1 MIYNKKKIFNIVPG
15 LACVLVV
22 IILLLVNTSVLN
34 ADSNDFEIDG
44 TTLIKYH
51 GTAEEVRIPDGITHI
66 HTSAFEGNTT
76 LKKIV
81 FPDTLLHIGMGAFH
95 NCRNLNNIDFPSK
108 LQIID
113 NMAFMDCDSLEEV
126 SLSGGITDIGAAAF
140 RECDAL
146 KTVTVSS
153 NVEKLGWGAFAQCRN
168 LQSIYVSDSNKTYS
182 EKEGVLFNADGSKL
196 IQFPC
201 GYKKTR
207 YSVPNGVVTIGRDAF
222 QGAGISE
229 VTIPEGVETIEEYA
243 FSDCSALESINLPT
257 TISVINDY
265 AFSLCY
271 NLGKIRIPSSNVTIS
286 KEAFKDSPSVI
297 LCGIKKS
304 KVQQYAEDANLDFLD
319 IETVP
324 AELFSADVRI
334 VKLFMV
340 ILAASILMVLL
351 LLFKLKR
358 SKSERKSLRKELN
371 RLTNDLKQA
380 ETREKNDQVIIKQQS
395 EKLKRYE
402 KTAVSFGNQSPI
414 TGADPNMKHI
424 QLFMIS
430 PYKEKYRPLE
440 EAIRRVFEEA
450 PFFFEIRLA
459 RDYFSADTQMENVK
473 KHIASAHGFIAEI
486 SDRNAN
492 VMMEV
497 GGILMT
503 GDSRP
508 VFSLC
513 QKQCNKDVP
522 SDLKGTLL
530 LEYDNNTNLTDLIRQ
545 IKELIT
551 REDGRIKI
559 AKLEQLMDMRE
570 QHYLSKT
577 CLTGS
582 RVNMPD
588 KQAEKICRKYKTVE
602 DLLDVP
608 SDELNRLG
616 VQRNTIAVLRQMIN
630 E

>member
-168 LQSIYVSDSNKTYS
+168 LQSIYVSDSNKSYS

-297 LCGIKKS
+297 LCGIKRS

-319 IETVP
+319 IETIP

-334 VKLFMV
+334 VKLFMA
-340 ILAASILMVLL
+340 ILAASILMVLI
-351 LLFKLKR
+351 LLFNLKR

-414 TGADPNMKHI
+414 PRADPNMKHI

-430 PYKEKYRPLE
+430 PYDEEYRLLE
-440 EAIRRVFEEA
+440 AAIRRVFEEA

-459 RDYFSADTQMENVK
+459 RDYYSADTQMENVK

-486 SDRNAN
+486 SERNAN

-497 GGILMT
+497 GGIIMT

-559 AKLEQLMDMRE
+559 AKLEQLMEMRD

-582 RVNMPD
+582 RVNMSD

>member
-1 MIYNKKKIFNIVPG
+1 MIYNKKEIFNIVPR
-15 LACVLVV
+15 LACVLLI
-22 IILLLVNTSVLN
+22 IILLLVNISVLN

-81 FPDTLLHIGMGAFH
+81 FPDTLLHIGMGAFN

-126 SLSGGITDIGAAAF
+126 SLSGGISDIGAAAF

-153 NVEKLGWGAFAQCRN
+153 NVEKLGWGAFSQCRN
-168 LQSIYVSDSNKTYS
+168 LQSIYVSDSNKSYS

-229 VTIPEGVETIEEYA
+229 ITIPEGVEIIEEYA
-243 FSDCSALESINLPT
+243 FSDCPALESINLPT
-257 TISVINDY
+257 TISVINDH

-271 NLGKIRIPSSNVTIS
+271 NLGKIRIPSSNVIIS
-286 KEAFKDSPSVI
+286 KEAFKDSPAVI

-334 VKLFMV
+334 VKLFMA
-340 ILAASILMVLL
+340 ILAASILTILI
-351 LLFKLKR
+351 LLFNLRR
-358 SKSERKSLRKELN
+358 SKRERKDLRNKVIKLED
-371 RLTNDLKQA
+371 DLKKA
-380 ETREKNDQVIIKQQS
+380 E
-395 EKLKRYE
+395 KRKIME
-402 KTAVSFGNQSPI
+402 NFGNQSPI
-414 TGADPNMKHI
+414 PRADPNMKHI

-430 PYKEKYRPLE
+430 PYDEEYRLLE
-440 EAIRRVFEEA
+440 AAIRRVFEEA

-459 RDYFSADTQMENVK
+459 RDYYSADTQMENVK

-486 SDRNAN
+486 SERNAN

-513 QKQCNKDVP
+513 QKQCNKDIP
-522 SDLKGTLL
+522 SDLNGTLL
-530 LEYDNNTNLTDLIRQ
+530 LPYDYDDPSVEYLTRQ

-559 AKLEQLMDMRE
+559 AKLEKLIDMRE

-588 KQAEKICRKYKTVE
+588 KQAEKICRKYKTIE
-602 DLLDVP
+602 DLLDVS

>member
-1 MIYNKKKIFNIVPG
+1 MIYNKKEIFNIVPR
-15 LACVLVV
+15 LACVLLI
-22 IILLLVNTSVLN
+22 IILLLVNISVLN

-51 GTAEEVRIPDGITHI
+51 DTAEEVRIPDGITHI

-81 FPDTLLHIGMGAFH
+81 FPDTLLHIGMGAFN

-126 SLSGGITDIGAAAF
+126 SLSGGISDIGAAAF

-153 NVEKLGWGAFAQCRN
+153 NVEKLGWGAFSQCRN
-168 LQSIYVSDSNKTYS
+168 LQSIYVSDSNKSYS

-229 VTIPEGVETIEEYA
+229 ITIPEGVEIIEEYA
-243 FSDCSALESINLPT
+243 FSDCPALESINLPT
-257 TISVINDY
+257 TISVINDH

-271 NLGKIRIPSSNVTIS
+271 NLGKIRIPSSNVIIS
-286 KEAFKDSPSVI
+286 KEAFKDSPAVI

-334 VKLFMV
+334 VKLFMA
-340 ILAASILMVLL
+340 ILAASILTILI
-351 LLFKLKR
+351 LLFNLRR
-358 SKSERKSLRKELN
+358 SKRERKDLRNKVIKLED
-371 RLTNDLKQA
+371 DLKKA
-380 ETREKNDQVIIKQQS
+380 E
-395 EKLKRYE
+395 KRKIME
-402 KTAVSFGNQSPI
+402 NFGNQSPI
-414 TGADPNMKHI
+414 PRADPNMKHI

-430 PYKEKYRPLE
+430 PYDEEYRLLE
-440 EAIRRVFEEA
+440 AAIRRVFEEA

-459 RDYFSADTQMENVK
+459 RDYYSADTQMENVK

-486 SDRNAN
+486 SERNAN

-513 QKQCNKDVP
+513 QKQCNKDIP
-522 SDLKGTLL
+522 SDLNGTLL
-530 LEYDNNTNLTDLIRQ
+530 LPYDYDDPSVEYLTRQ

-559 AKLEQLMDMRE
+559 AKLEKLIDMRE

-588 KQAEKICRKYKTVE
+588 KQAEKICRKYKTIE
-602 DLLDVP
+602 DLLDVS
-608 SDELNRLG
+608 SDELNRLR